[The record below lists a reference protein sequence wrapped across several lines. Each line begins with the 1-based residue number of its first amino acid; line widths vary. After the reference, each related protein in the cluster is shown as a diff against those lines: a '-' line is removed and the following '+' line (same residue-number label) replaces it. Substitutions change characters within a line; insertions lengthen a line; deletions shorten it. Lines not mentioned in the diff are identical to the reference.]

1 MRNSF
6 ARMIARNL
14 TILAEQTIVK
24 VESVNQTIIIVTPTI
39 QEPTKRI
46 HLTLR
51 LSVLTISMNSQN
63 RSKMD
68 PTQWH
73 LLNQNA
79 EKV

>member
-39 QEPTKRI
+39 HVIMQAPQQTIIIQNDLKSQ
-46 HLTLR
+46 LR
-51 LSVLTISMNSQN
+51 EFI
-63 RSKMD
+63 
-68 PTQWH
+68 
-73 LLNQNA
+73 
-79 EKV
+79 